1 MDTAAWLDTWG
12 DRILRQYF
20 IDMVKAFSK
29 RPDVQEDLLATAW
42 LYVGDCECG
51 CTTEHLMDVGFNA
64 MMRRFRAEYW
74 VHIRRRWHE
83 EPVRKRLQ
91 RRRRFFID
99 NVPHPI
105 PLGGYTTMRG
115 DSGDK

>member
-1 MDTAAWLDTWG
+1 MDTPAWLETWG

-29 RPDVQEDLLATAW
+29 RPEVQEDLLSTAW

-64 MMRRFRAEYW
+64 MMRLYRAEYL
-74 VHIRRRWHE
+74 VPVKPRWHD
-83 EPVRKRLQ
+83 EPVR
-91 RRRRFFID
+91 RRVHRRNKKYFCI
-99 NVPHPI
+99 VTHP
-105 PLGGYTTMRG
+105 PMLM
-115 DSGDK
+115 